1 MTFRTILPQSLAVV
15 AVLLGVVPGTA
26 TGQARRDEQ
35 FYYPGGFNW
44 QFLANYPEAARLF
57 NAFDY
62 GHAVLYERLYTKR
75 GKAASELEK
84 EYRYLTTD
92 LLVRPPRFAVAE
104 EVVMPSYAKLAWRAK
119 MMFDWAHVLH
129 RQVYDAYAD
138 DRLGP
143 AQRDIL
149 IERLTDYYLSNRK
162 YAFTV
167 KPKSM
172 ALMDEQYFSQTF
184 RKAYPDFNGLIW
196 AYHWLQVGLYEP
208 YIEGGTE
215 AQRKAGVQA
224 TVARFWSMLEDPPSR
239 MPKVMPMT
247 SAVAPRFSAAHPRAA
262 VIFDNLHMMHDIIS
276 DILTTDTIPHEQ
288 KGRLIDQQ
296 LDKLQDPTRDV
307 MSVDEWRMMAEHM
320 GGVEVMGGRATE
332 LVQLVQ
338 APAAS
343 ITGGGEMHAMPGM
356 TPDSGGMSRDM
367 EQMGQP
373 MKGMAHDSMSPS
385 KSAMMAL
392 HERMMA
398 DPVIRQRIMA
408 DSVMRGLMA
417 QMMDSTGAAHH
428 EQMDRGAGKPGPK
441 KPPAAKKHEGRG
453 EQMREPSGRNRPRA
467 KPPAPAPRP
476 AKPDSS
482 AMPPHDQHSAGQPK
496 RPGEQ
501 GEPVALVTSI
511 AESGRETTS
520 GSR

>member
-1 MTFRTILPQSLAVV
+1 MTTMSFKTGSTLSLSV
-15 AVLLGVVPGTA
+15 AALLLGIGASTA
-26 TGQARRDEQ
+26 TAQAQRDEQ
-35 FYYPGGFNW
+35 FYFPGGFNW

-138 DRLGP
+138 ERLTSV
-143 AQRDIL
+143 QRDTL
-149 IERLTDYYLSNRK
+149 IEQLTDYYLSNRK
-162 YAFTV
+162 YAFTD

-184 RKAYPDFNGLIW
+184 RKAYPKFNGLIW

-208 YIEGGTE
+208 FLEGHTDAE
-215 AQRKAGVQA
+215 RKAGIQA
-224 TVARFWSMLEDPPSR
+224 TLARFWSMLEDPTSR

-262 VIFDNLHMMHDIIS
+262 VIFDNLHMTHDIIS
-276 DILTTDTIPHEQ
+276 DILTADTIPHGE
-288 KGRLIDQQ
+288 KGRMIDQQ
-296 LDKLQDPTRDV
+296 LDKLQDPTRDT
-307 MSVDEWRMMAEHM
+307 MSLEEWKMMADHM
-320 GGVEVMGGRATE
+320 GGVDVMGGRATR
-332 LVQLVQ
+332 LVELVQ

-343 ITGGGEMHAMPGM
+343 ITESGKMPAMPGM
-356 TPDSGGMSRDM
+356 APDSGGMSHD
-367 EQMGQP
+367 MGQMDRP
-373 MKGMAHDSMSPS
+373 MKGMPHDSMSPTMGPHMA
-385 KSAMMAL
+385 AMMAL

-398 DPVIRQRIMA
+398 DPVIRQRMMA
-408 DSVMRGLMA
+408 DSVMRRLMT
-417 QMMDSTGAAHH
+417 QMMDSAGA
-428 EQMDRGAGKPGPK
+428 AGKPGAP
-441 KPPAAKKHEGRG
+441 KPPGAKKHEGHG
-453 EQMREPSGRNRPRA
+453 EQMKEPSGPKPPRV

-482 AMPPHDQHSAGQPK
+482 AMPSHDQHSTRAVAA
-496 RPGEQ
+496 PGR
-501 GEPVALVTSI
+501 AT
-511 AESGRETTS
+511 
-520 GSR
+520 

>member
-1 MTFRTILPQSLAVV
+1 MSFRTILTHSLAVV
-15 AVLLGVVPGTA
+15 ALLLGLGASTA

-75 GKAASELEK
+75 GKAVRELEK

-92 LLVRPPRFAVAE
+92 LLVRPPRFAVVE

-138 DRLGP
+138 ERLTP
-143 AQRDIL
+143 AQRDAL

-162 YAFTV
+162 YAFTD

-184 RKAYPDFNGLIW
+184 RQAYPKFNGLIW

-208 YIEGGTE
+208 FLEGRTDAE
-215 AQRKAGVQA
+215 RKAGVQA
-224 TVARFWSMLEDPPSR
+224 TLARFWSMLEDPTSR

-247 SAVAPRFSAAHPRAA
+247 SAVAPKFSAAHPRAA

-276 DILTTDTIPHEQ
+276 DILTADTIPHEQ
-288 KGRLIDQQ
+288 KGQMIDKQ

-307 MSVDEWRMMAEHM
+307 MSLEEWKAMADHM
-320 GGVEVMGGRATE
+320 GGVDVMGGRGTDLLE
-332 LVQLVQ
+332 LVQ
-338 APAAS
+338 APATS
-343 ITGGGEMHAMPGM
+343 MTRGGEMQGMPGM
-356 TPDSGGMSRDM
+356 TPDSGGMAHDM
-367 EQMGQP
+367 DQTGQP
-373 MKGMAHDSMSPS
+373 MKGMPHDSMSPS
-385 KSAMMAL
+385 MSAMMGL
-392 HERMMA
+392 HQRMMA
-398 DPVIRQRIMA
+398 DPVIRQRMMA
-408 DSVMRGLMA
+408 DSMMRGLMA
-417 QMMDSTGAAHH
+417 QMMDSTGAAHR
-428 EQMDRGAGKPGPK
+428 EQMGGEAGKPGAK
-441 KPPAAKKHEGRG
+441 KPPSAKGPEGHG
-453 EQMREPSGRNRPRA
+453 EQMKKPSGPSRPQA
-467 KPPAPAPRP
+467 KPPTPAPRP

-482 AMPPHDQHSAGQPK
+482 AMPSHDQHSTGTADG
-496 RPGEQ
+496 
-501 GEPVALVTSI
+501 
-511 AESGRETTS
+511 S
-520 GSR
+520 GSET

>member
-1 MTFRTILPQSLAVV
+1 MSLRTSVTHSLSV
-15 AVLLGVVPGTA
+15 AALLLGIGVSTA
-26 TGQARRDEQ
+26 AGQAQRDEQ
-35 FYYPGGFNW
+35 FYFPGRFNW

-75 GKAASELEK
+75 GKAALELEK

-119 MMFDWAHVLH
+119 MMFDWAHILH

-138 DRLGP
+138 ERLTSV
-143 AQRDIL
+143 QRDTL

-162 YAFTV
+162 YAFAD

-172 ALMDEQYFSQTF
+172 ALMDEQYFSRTF
-184 RKAYPDFNGLIW
+184 RKAYPKFNGLIW

-208 YIEGGTE
+208 YLEGQTE
-215 AQRKAGVQA
+215 AERKAGVQA
-224 TVARFWSMLEDPPSR
+224 TVARFWSMLEDPPRR

-247 SAVAPRFSAAHPRAA
+247 SAVAPKFSAAHPRAA
-262 VIFDNLHMMHDIIS
+262 VIFDNLHMTHDIIS
-276 DILTTDTIPHEQ
+276 DILTADTIPHEN
-288 KGRLIDQQ
+288 KGRMIDEQ

-307 MSVDEWRMMAEHM
+307 MSLDEWRMMADHM

-332 LVQLVQ
+332 LVRLVQ

-343 ITGGGEMHAMPGM
+343 MPKGGEMHAMPDM
-356 TPDSGGMSRDM
+356 TPDGAGMTHDM
-367 EQMGQP
+367 EQRGQP

-385 KSAMMAL
+385 HKVEATGAPMAAHMSAMMKL
-392 HERMMA
+392 HARMMA
-398 DPVIRQRIMA
+398 DSVIRQRVMA

-417 QMMDSTGAAHH
+417 QVMDSAGAAQREHN
-428 EQMDRGAGKPGPK
+428 
-441 KPPAAKKHEGRG
+441 KHEGHG
-453 EQMREPSGRNRPRA
+453 EQMGEPSGRNRPPA

-482 AMPPHDQHSAGQPK
+482 DMAPHDQHSAGAAAA
-496 RPGEQ
+496 PGR
-501 GEPVALVTSI
+501 AT
-511 AESGRETTS
+511 
-520 GSR
+520 